1 MLFNS
6 HTKNFFFPALLAIV
20 LAAGVIS
27 CVKTDFDEPPV
38 GGDPVVLVPTTTI
51 AQLKAIHT
59 SLDAFDKVTADWVI
73 GGEVVMDDKSGNYY
87 KTLVIQDATGG
98 IEVKFNDG
106 YLYQQYP
113 IGRTIYIR
121 VKDLIVTDYNGMP
134 QLIGSTVEENGQLSA
149 VGITDAQARAK
160 VVKGAFATTR
170 ITPKVVTLASIRNKA
185 LLGTL
190 VQLNDVEFTPCDA
203 GKTYADAVTQFSLN
217 RTLEDCTGGPE
228 LLLRS
233 SGFAD
238 FANLRTPTG
247 KGTIIGTLGIYGSDY
262 QLYIRN
268 IDDAAGMTNPR
279 CGNGGG
285 GTSGTLT
292 DISAI
297 RSLFSGTTTFAPAD
311 KKIKGVVISDRLSK
325 NLNSRNIYVQDGTAG
340 IVVRFTADHCFE
352 VGDEIEVN
360 VSGLEISEFNK
371 LLQVNNVPV
380 DNAAIVGTNK
390 SPVVRTATVAEINAN
405 FNAWESTLVKIVGA
419 TITGGSTLSG
429 NHTVTDASGSIVM
442 FNQTYATFAGT
453 PAPTGPVTIT
463 AIVSDYNGKQLILR
477 NAADIQQ

>member
-1 MLFNS
+1 MLLNS
-6 HTKNFFFPALLAIV
+6 NTKNFFFPALLAII
-20 LAAGVIS
+20 LTAGAIS
-27 CVKTDFDEPPV
+27 CVKIEFDEPPI
-38 GGDPVVLVPTTTI
+38 GGDPVVLVPNTTI

-59 SLDAFDKVTADWVI
+59 SNGAFNKVTEDWII
-73 GGEVVMDDKSGNYY
+73 GAEVVMDDRSGNYY

-106 YLYQQYP
+106 FLYQQYP

-121 VKDLIVTDYNGMP
+121 CKDLIVTDYNKMP

-170 ITPKVVTLASIRNKA
+170 IAPKVVTLSSVNNKD

-190 VQLNDVEFTPCDA
+190 IQLNDVQFTPCDA

-217 RTLEDCTGGPE
+217 RILEDCTTGSE
-228 LLLRS
+228 LILRS
-233 SGFAD
+233 SGYAL
-238 FANLRTPTG
+238 FANERTPTG
-247 KGTIIGTLGIYGSDY
+247 KGTIVGTLGVYNNDY

-268 IDDAAGMTNPR
+268 TDDVAGMTSPR
-279 CGNGGG
+279 CGATGGAA
-285 GTSGTLT
+285 GTLT

-297 RSLFSGTTTFAPAD
+297 RSVFTGTTTTAPLD
-311 KKIKGVVISDRLSK
+311 KKIRGIVISDRLSK
-325 NLNSRNIYVQDGTAG
+325 NLNGQNVFIQDASGG
-340 IVVRFTADHCFE
+340 IVVRFTAVHCFDL
-352 VGDEIEVN
+352 GDELEIN

-380 DNAAIVGTNK
+380 DKASIVGTGK
-390 SPVVRTATVAEINAN
+390 TPVIRTATVAEVNAN
-405 FNAWESTLVKIVGA
+405 FNAWESSLVRIVGA
-419 TITGGSTLSG
+419 TITGGATLSG
-429 NHTVTDASGSIVM
+429 SHTVTDGSGSIPM
-442 FNQTYATFAGT
+442 FNQTYATFAGS

-463 AIVSDYNGKQLILR
+463 AIISDYNGKQLILR
-477 NAADIQQ
+477 NASDIQ